1 MAKMTCKCGKNL
13 NNQSVPNN
21 IELIVYSD
29 YEWDEICKDDVIH
42 PWLIPSP
49 KYEVWRCPECKRI
62 YVYDPPN
69 NIPIMVYSLESN

>member
-69 NIPIMVYSLESN
+69 NTPIMVCSLESN